1 VQQQLEIAASPRD
14 ERGKNS
20 ARRTRAAGR
29 VPGVLY
35 GLEKDPVAISLDTKT
50 ITKLLASPSG
60 HNQVLSLKV
69 DGGETAAAMAADW
82 QVEPVRGK
90 LLHVDMKR
98 VDLTR
103 TVTVNVRVATVG
115 VSTGVKEHG
124 GHEEMVAREVEVEC
138 LPYDVPEKIEID
150 ISPLMIGQAVH
161 VGDLPVN
168 EKYRILTNAHQVL
181 VHIVSPKAEVEVA
194 PVEEAAVVAE
204 AAPAAEPAKAEK
216 GGKPEKGGKSEKGG
230 KN

>member
-29 VPGVLY
+29 VPGILY

-50 ITKLLASPSG
+50 MTKLLASPSG

-98 VDLTR
+98 VDLAQ
-103 TVTVNVRVATVG
+103 TVTVNVQVVTVG
-115 VSTGVKEHG
+115 VSIGVKEHG
-124 GHEEMVAREVEVEC
+124 GREELVAREVEVEC

-161 VGDLPVN
+161 VGDLPAS
-168 EKYRILTNAHQVL
+168 EKYRILTDVRQVL

-194 PVEEAAVVAE
+194 AVEEVAIE
-204 AAPAAEPAKAEK
+204 AEGAEPAEPAKAEK
-216 GGKPEKGGKSEKGG
+216 GGKSEKGD
-230 KN
+230 KK

>member
-1 VQQQLEIAASPRD
+1 MAASPR
-14 ERGKNS
+14 EGRGKNS

-69 DGGETAAAMAADW
+69 EGGETAAAMAADW

-98 VDLTR
+98 VDLTQ
-103 TVTVNVRVATVG
+103 TVTVNVRVVTVG
-115 VSTGVKEHG
+115 VSTGVKDHG
-124 GHEEMVAREVEVEC
+124 GREEMVAREVEVEC

-161 VGDLPVN
+161 VADLPVN
-168 EKYRILTNAHQVL
+168 EKYRILTDARQVL
-181 VHIVSPKAEVEVA
+181 VHIVSPKAEVEAA
-194 PVEEAAVVAE
+194 PVEEVAVAAE
-204 AAPAAEPAKAEK
+204 GAAPAGEPAKAEK
-216 GGKPEKGGKSEKGG
+216 GGKSDKGDKK
-230 KN
+230 

>member
-1 VQQQLEIAASPRD
+1 MQQQLEMAASPRE

-35 GLEKDPVAISLDTKT
+35 GLKKDPVAISLDTKT

-60 HNQVLSLKV
+60 HNQVLSLRI

-98 VDLTR
+98 VDLTQ
-103 TVTVNVRVATVG
+103 TVTVNVQVVTVG
-115 VSTGVKEHG
+115 VSTGVKDHG
-124 GHEEMVAREVEVEC
+124 GREEMVAREVEVEC

-168 EKYRILTNAHQVL
+168 EKYRILTDARQVL
-181 VHIVSPKAEVEVA
+181 VHIVSPKAEVEAA
-194 PVEEAAVVAE
+194 PVEEVAVATE
-204 AAPAAEPAKAEK
+204 GAAPAAEPAKAEK
-216 GGKPEKGGKSEKGG
+216 GGKSEKGD
-230 KN
+230 KK